1 MATLATVKAN
11 DDVLMSRFA
20 SKMEVN
26 IGLKRTLVSF
36 QANKT
41 AEGHRWFKYKEGFS
55 AQLLHYFFR
64 HLGIECGKILDPFA
78 GAGTTLFVA
87 SQLGIGSVGIELLPI
102 GQEIIQARKSALNG
116 QKAEVVQA
124 TKRWRQ
130 SQPWKKADQKIQF
143 PHLRITQGAFPRETE
158 ESLCRFLSAL
168 ENEANEGVR
177 RILRFAALCI
187 LEQISF
193 TRKDG
198 QYLRWDH
205 RSGRRQGTRPFDK
218 GRIDSFDAAID
229 TKLKDIIDDLEG
241 SVGLLD
247 LFPTENDCGE
257 IEVIGGSCLE
267 VLPKLEARSFD
278 ALITSPPYCN
288 RYDYTRTYALEL
300 ALLGVGEDGLKNLRQ
315 AMVSCT
321 VENREKQGLLSLFDE
336 TRFQKARD
344 AFEKQSCLSSILDY
358 LEERKTAGL
367 LNNPGIP
374 RMVRNYF
381 WEMSLVIF
389 ECARI
394 LKPGAPLVMVNDNV
408 RYDGANISVDLILSD
423 IAQSAGFEVEKIW
436 VLPTGKGNSSQ
447 QMGEFGREALRK
459 CVYVWRAAKAKQAR
473 KPSLELAHQQ

>member
-1 MATLATVKAN
+1 MTTLETAKSKDEELTQ
-11 DDVLMSRFA
+11 RFT

-36 QANKT
+36 QANKN

-55 AQLLHYFFR
+55 AQLLHYLFR
-64 HLGIECGKILDPFA
+64 HLGMESGRILDPFA

-87 SQLGIGSVGIELLPI
+87 SQLGIDSVGIELLPI
-102 GQEIIQARKSALNG
+102 GQEIIGARKSALNG
-116 QKAEVVQA
+116 NRDAVVQA
-124 TKRWRQ
+124 TKRWRE
-130 SQPWKKADQKIQF
+130 SRPWKTTSAKAQF
-143 PHLRITQGAFPRETE
+143 PHLRITQGAFSSETE
-158 ESLCRFLSAL
+158 EALCCFLSEL
-168 ENEANEGVR
+168 TNEQNDAVR
-177 RILRFAALCI
+177 KILRFAALCV

-198 QYLRWDH
+198 QYLRWDY
-205 RSGRRQGTRPFDK
+205 RSGRKQGATPFDK
-218 GRIDSFDAAID
+218 GRIESFDAAID
-229 TKLKDIIDDLEG
+229 TKLKEIIDDLEG
-241 SVGLLD
+241 DVGLLD
-247 LFPTENDCGE
+247 LFPTGKNYGE

-267 VLPKLEARSFD
+267 VLPKLETHSFD
-278 ALITSPPYCN
+278 GLITSPPYCN

-336 TRFQKARD
+336 SRFRKARET
-344 AFEKQSCLSSILDY
+344 FEGQSCLASILDY
-358 LEERKTAGL
+358 LEERKAAGL

-381 WEMSLVIF
+381 WEMALVIF

-423 IAQSAGFEVEKIW
+423 IAQSAGFEIEKIW

-447 QMGEFGREALRK
+447 QMGEFGRESLRK
-459 CVYVWRAAKAKQAR
+459 CVYVWRTAKVQRATKLN
-473 KPSLELAHQQ
+473 LELAHQL